1 MKQYD
6 LIVVGGG
13 PAGMIAAGHAA
24 ESGLKVLLLEKMK
37 RNGRKLGITGKGRCN
52 LTNTADVDEYIEK
65 INPDGRFLRSAFS
78 EFFSPEL
85 IEFINRI
92 GIKTDHERGGRIF
105 PSSGKATDIVHAM
118 DKWLISSGVTCI
130 NEIKVIKVI
139 SATGQASG
147 VETIKTS
154 GDKERR
160 RYISKNVLI
169 ATGGLSYPAT
179 GSTGDGYKLA
189 KECGHSIST
198 TYPSLVPLETR
209 YKHIAQLNGLNLR
222 NVKASVYINNELWK
236 EAFGE
241 MSFIDNSISGPIIL
255 TLSRDLVKLFNEQN
269 RIALSIDLKPALDN
283 QKLDARLLRDIE
295 KYGQSDIKNLLR
307 KILPG
312 QLIKICTNKLGLN
325 HNKIASQLSAAERT
339 KIVKWLKAFRIDI
352 SGYRPY
358 SEAIITAGGVITG
371 EINQKDFMSKK
382 VKGLF
387 FAGEILDLD
396 GPTGGYNL
404 QIAFTSG
411 WCAAEGIIKNRDQ

>member
-1 MKQYD
+1 
-6 LIVVGGG
+6 
-13 PAGMIAAGHAA
+13 
-24 ESGLKVLLLEKMK
+24 
-37 RNGRKLGITGKGRCN
+37 
-52 LTNTADVDEYIEK
+52 
-65 INPDGRFLRSAFS
+65 
-78 EFFSPEL
+78 
-85 IEFINRI
+85 
-92 GIKTDHERGGRIF
+92 
-105 PSSGKATDIVHAM
+105 
-118 DKWLISSGVTCI
+118 
-130 NEIKVIKVI
+130 
-139 SATGQASG
+139 ASG
-147 VETIKTS
+147 VETIKTI

-160 RYISKNVLI
+160 RYISKNVLV

-189 KECGHSIST
+189 KECGHSVST

-255 TLSRDLVKLFNEQN
+255 TLSRDLVKLVNEQN
-269 RIALSIDLKPALDN
+269 RIAISIDLKPALDI
-283 QKLDARLLRDIE
+283 QKLEARLLRDIE

-339 KIVKWLKAFRIDI
+339 KIAKWLKAFRIDI

-358 SEAIITAGGVITG
+358 SEAIITAGGVLTG